1 MSVSFYNF
9 GFLLELKY
17 QVKAFKIWLQAFPKT
32 FRNFLYDQ
40 KKKEREKEKEI
51 KSEDKYWKK
60 IATHITGRWLIFL
73 IYKEFLEM
81 RWGGNQVLD
90 RKIFIFSQFTGRE
103 INIIVT

>member
-40 KKKEREKEKEI
+40 KKKRERKRKKSKVKTNTEKKLQ
-51 KSEDKYWKK
+51 
-60 IATHITGRWLIFL
+60 LIL
-73 IYKEFLEM
+73 
-81 RWGGNQVLD
+81 QVD
-90 RKIFIFSQFTGRE
+90 D
-103 INIIVT
+103 